1 MENNFSLKIKEEQED
16 EYGFDEVIYLF
27 IIGGF
32 TSILDL
38 MYHLHHII
46 IIIQ

>member
-16 EYGFDEVIYLF
+16 EYDFDEVINIF

-32 TSILDL
+32 TSILGL
-38 MYHLHHII
+38 M
-46 IIIQ
+46 